1 MSKEAFIRFR
11 DAVMQSSSLQAEL
24 ADTVKSQADLVA
36 IGKRLGFEFDAADL
50 ESPELTEQ
58 ELGQA
63 VGGEI
68 AVDHR
73 QHLGRI
79 IAQFSGSRLHL
90 TGELVVDGHHGGDG
104 VPVTSVMPIIRSA
117 QKQSS

>member
-63 VGGEI
+63 VGGDWTP
-68 AVDHR
+68 V
-73 QHLGRI
+73 G
-79 IAQFSGSRLHL
+79 
-90 TGELVVDGHHGGDG
+90 GHKDWSKIGAFNAF
-104 VPVTSVMPIIRSA
+104 VSMIP
-117 QKQSS
+117 K